1 MRFRRSGR
9 VLLFRIYKLYENILS
24 SLLFLSSYSQIS
36 DGLEVYALS
45 SLRPISSSSS
55 FFNLHF
61 GRGLRG
67 TVIFGLCFY
76 TCPDYL
82 RLSAQYL
89 RFQPAFLLGFASL
102 VFGLPRSAYKTV
114 EVFRVLFLH

>member
-1 MRFRRSGR
+1 MATF
-9 VLLFRIYKLYENILS
+9 IENWS
-24 SLLFLSSYSQIS
+24 S
-36 DGLEVYALS
+36 
-45 SLRPISSSSS
+45 SSSSS
-55 FFNLHF
+55 FLSEE
-61 GRGLRG
+61 GLSG
-67 TVIFGLCFY
+67 TVIFGFGFY

-102 VFGLPRSAYKTV
+102 VFGLPRTAYKTV